1 MHLRRVGNNKQ
12 CMLESYKINFGE
24 HMVSAIDSAVKGIID
39 EEFEEMKKRV
49 DARRKEVYTLAA
61 TNFTKLAKMEIVG
74 EDLVFHIVHK

>member
-1 MHLRRVGNNKQ
+1 
-12 CMLESYKINFGE
+12 MLESYKINFGE
-24 HMVSAIDSAVKGIID
+24 QMASAIDSAVKSIID

-61 TNFTKLAKMEIVG
+61 TSFTKLARMEIVG